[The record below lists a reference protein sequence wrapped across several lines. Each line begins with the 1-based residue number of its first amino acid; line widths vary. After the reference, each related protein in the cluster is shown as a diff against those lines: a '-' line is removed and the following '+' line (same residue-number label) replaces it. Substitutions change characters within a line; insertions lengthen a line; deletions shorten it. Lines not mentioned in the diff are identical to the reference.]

1 MSEICETNMVS
12 DSIKGLTDLIWYDNW
27 KKLEYI
33 SNWIQVGF
41 TFYKDGEIKIEWN
54 WSIQR
59 LKVNLTKSDK
69 NKNPKDNFNNTI
81 STALNIITNNDSNR
95 KRIWSEINEM
105 YDILTWKKE
114 KEEKIIECSINE
126 NSDLLDDI
134 FDGWKI
140 IRDFIVGILQDII
153 FEIFWDNKDIMN
165 ISWNDLLM
173 NKEFRKKIYS
183 ITQELWCKPLDL
195 LVVMHAESK
204 INPRAVNR
212 TSNATALIQ
221 FMPKTAKWLW
231 TSVQEL
237 LQMSP
242 IDQLQYVK
250 IFLDQN
256 DRWKTLD
263 NTEKLYASVFYPT
276 YLNHI
281 DKNKKFIFWSENSMN
296 RARIVA
302 KQNPAISKHSRR
314 TDKLIDWYAFSR
326 YVKEKK
332 QDFRNAYNIA

>member
-95 KRIWSEINEM
+95 KRIWSEINEI
-105 YDILTWKKE
+105 YDILTGKKE

-173 NKEFRKKIYS
+173 NKEFRKNIYS
-183 ITQELWCKPLDL
+183 ITQE
-195 LVVMHAESK
+195 
-204 INPRAVNR
+204 
-212 TSNATALIQ
+212 
-221 FMPKTAKWLW
+221 
-231 TSVQEL
+231 
-237 LQMSP
+237 
-242 IDQLQYVK
+242 
-250 IFLDQN
+250 
-256 DRWKTLD
+256 
-263 NTEKLYASVFYPT
+263 
-276 YLNHI
+276 
-281 DKNKKFIFWSENSMN
+281 
-296 RARIVA
+296 
-302 KQNPAISKHSRR
+302 
-314 TDKLIDWYAFSR
+314 
-326 YVKEKK
+326 
-332 QDFRNAYNIA
+332 